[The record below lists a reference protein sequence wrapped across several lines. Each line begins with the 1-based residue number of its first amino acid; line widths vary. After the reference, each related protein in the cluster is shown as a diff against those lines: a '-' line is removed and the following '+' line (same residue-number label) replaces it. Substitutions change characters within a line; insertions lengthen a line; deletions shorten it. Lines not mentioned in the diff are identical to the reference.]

1 MFFKVNF
8 HPMDPSTL
16 ASGSQDGI
24 MKFFD
29 LRSFDMV
36 AQFLSNTGSVRDLQF
51 NPHAFHQV
59 ICTYLSLSLE
69 LDGIFRKA

>member
-1 MFFKVNF
+1 MVLSCFISIQVNF

-36 AQFLSNTGSVRDLQF
+36 AQFFSNTGSVRDLQF
-51 NPHAFHQV
+51 NPHAFYQV
-59 ICTYLSLSLE
+59 N
-69 LDGIFRKA
+69 